1 MTRKLNNI
9 GEDEIVMSVSD
20 AITLIG
26 MVKYALEDLTDE
38 FEDEECCKLMRRE
51 IDVCNRFDKII
62 G

>member
-1 MTRKLNNI
+1 MTRKINHI
-9 GEDEIVMSVSD
+9 GDDEIVMSVSD

-26 MVKYALEDLTDE
+26 MVKYALEDLTNE

-51 IDVCNRFDKII
+51 IDACNRFDEVI